1 MTRWDCVSTD
11 ASRTFPSDL
20 SGFLST
26 EDAEANEAMVVT
38 SATSLGKN
46 ITSGRSRPGSEGRF
60 YLGEVEVV

>member
-1 MTRWDCVSTD
+1 MSID
-11 ASRTFPSDL
+11 ASRTFPSEL

-46 ITSGRSRPGSEGRF
+46 ITSGRSRAGSESRVF
-60 YLGEVEVV
+60 LGEVEVV